1 LTETCVLLATGL
13 LRHQG
18 VETECLGI
26 CGALPRG
33 RTECVPPRKP
43 PLTPSPGLAPGGH
56 LSSDGRLR
64 GGAGSAR
71 PQGTLPFHRG
81 IVPRRHR
88 AFDCPLHD
96 HVMPRLPYGLAT
108 RTRRPRPSEKI
119 AFRVIPG
126 SSPQGHP
133 CWASPP
139 RRGGL
144 RTPAGKVL
152 APFGHVPVGDPAPPG
167 RTVKTELLATRL
179 AIPCGRTECVSP
191 RNRLSRDFRALPRK
205 AILARMADS
214 AEGRAPHARKGG
226 IGLAETCP
234 R

>member
-1 LTETCVLLATGL
+1 MADPAE
-13 LRHQG
+13 
-18 VETECLGI
+18 
-26 CGALPRG
+26 G
-33 RTECVPPRKP
+33 R
-43 PLTPSPGLAPGGH
+43 APH
-56 LSSDGRLR
+56 ARIGRL
-64 GGAGSAR
+64 G
-71 PQGTLPFHRG
+71 FHRG

-88 AFDCPLHD
+88 AFDCPLYD
-96 HVMPRLPYGLAT
+96 HVMPRLEHVLAM

-167 RTVKTELLATRL
+167 RTVKKEFLGTRL
-179 AIPCGRTECVSP
+179 AIPCGRTECVPPRKPPFASSPGLRPEGLLPIAWPSRGGAGSARPQGRHGLDRGICPVGQPASCLIIGWKRHASAFVGP
-191 RNRLSRDFRALPRK
+191 RN
-205 AILARMADS
+205 ADAQS
-214 AEGRAPHARKGG
+214 ASLRENRP
-226 IGLAETCP
+226 
-234 R
+234 